1 MAIARRNMPD
11 TAMIGNLNVANSITV
26 VIPVYNGA
34 ATLRDCLHS
43 VFQTADSSC
52 ECIVVDDGSTD
63 DSAEIAR
70 RAGARVIQT
79 PVRQGPAHAR
89 NLGARAASGDIL
101 LFIDAD
107 VRVHQNTLAR
117 AVAALA
123 EDGSI
128 DALIGSYDF
137 EPGAPNFLSQYK
149 NLFHSFVHH
158 HGRRDASTFWTG
170 CGAIR
175 RSVFLA
181 TGGFPE
187 HWTRPSVEDIEFG
200 AAIRRLGGRIRL
212 DPDLE
217 VKHLKRWDLAGLL
230 RTDIFDRAIPW
241 TRLMLRSGAMPNDLN
256 LRIDQRFCVAL
267 VCLAPILAARF
278 PILSFLSVLLTMALN
293 LPLYRFFAARHGW
306 WFAVRVVPLHL
317 LYFLYSGLAMMAGAA
332 LYAVEANPST
342 VQLEIAMGME
352 PAPGPDLEERPV
364 DVC

>member
-1 MAIARRNMPD
+1 
-11 TAMIGNLNVANSITV
+11 
-26 VIPVYNGA
+26 
-34 ATLRDCLHS
+34 
-43 VFQTADSSC
+43 
-52 ECIVVDDGSTD
+52 
-63 DSAEIAR
+63 
-70 RAGARVIQT
+70 
-79 PVRQGPAHAR
+79 
-89 NLGARAASGDIL
+89 
-101 LFIDAD
+101 
-107 VRVHQNTLAR
+107 VHQNTLAR